1 MNLLADSSNSLI
13 GGLYL
18 ILMFFFCFSAVY
30 AAKAVYLMINN
41 IKGLQTKHRTLPL
54 EEEKHSPE
62 KIYYLVERKKAPV
75 RRKVSSDPKRI
86 YFSEKNN

>member
-18 ILMFFFCFSAVY
+18 ILMFLFCFSAVY
-30 AAKAVYLMINN
+30 VAKAVYYMINN
-41 IKGLQTKHRTLPL
+41 IKLLQIRHNKKMPM
-54 EEEKHSPE
+54 EEEKQQPE

-75 RRKVSSDPKRI
+75 RRKVSSEPKRI
-86 YFSEKNN
+86 YFSEK